1 MNKRFA
7 REWRSKSCL
16 FLLVNLETCTLKELI
31 LVSSLIL
38 LHILKCSTYMKLFFY
53 SLMNI
58 TFLQVGGVEAER
70 FCKAFEKLHKKLVC
84 VVHFLLK
91 TFIADS
97 Y

>member
-1 MNKRFA
+1 
-7 REWRSKSCL
+7 
-16 FLLVNLETCTLKELI
+16 
-31 LVSSLIL
+31 
-38 LHILKCSTYMKLFFY
+38 MKLFFY